1 MHRGL
6 FWREG
11 DNVSNGEWK
20 KKMKTEALNDEKIK
34 SWENSEKWRSN
45 NSNELR
51 KMYQYEI

>member
-34 SWENSEKWRSN
+34 SWENTEKWRSN